1 MKETHMS
8 VGILALLAMGF
19 RQRQKAAAFH
29 LDEVRQQVK
38 KPGGG

>member
-8 VGILALLAMGF
+8 VGILVLLTMGL
-19 RQRQKAAAFH
+19 RQRQKAAAFL
-29 LDEVRQQVK
+29 LDEVRQVK